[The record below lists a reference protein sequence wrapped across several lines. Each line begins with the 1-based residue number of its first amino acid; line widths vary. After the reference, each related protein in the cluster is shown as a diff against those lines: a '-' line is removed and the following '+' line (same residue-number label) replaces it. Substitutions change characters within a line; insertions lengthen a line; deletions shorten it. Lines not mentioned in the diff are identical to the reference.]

1 MTLKKEHIDLL
12 ETGNGGF
19 NKKTLNLFGVK
30 WPPKKGWKK
39 LIIGREIN
47 EAKFTDLLNAKQIK
61 ESSRSK

>member
-1 MTLKKEHIDLL
+1 L

-30 WPPKKGWKK
+30 WPPRKGWKK